1 MRHLPVAAPEH
12 IHQNVLE
19 FGLRSPFE
27 AELAQSQRI
36 QQRLEELG
44 MIVEGGFG
52 KIAKTASTH
61 ADEVFHRRS
70 AELAEAQDAQGMQLE
85 FLKQRLL
92 ELSSSEDNGFNSSRE
107 MSVMRSN
114 MSQRFS
120 ELKTL
125 IADGFSS
132 IMDKIGIL
140 ADEVQVLG
148 RRSAESRDAQGMQL
162 EFVKQRLLELS
173 SSVENSFNSTR
184 ELAVLSADI
193 LRGFSELTAS
203 VVDGSTAT
211 STLSTMTTD
220 ALERINAMSRSVDR
234 GFSGLMELPTLV
246 SDVLQRKVTAT
257 MYSVVQESFRQVQDA
272 LLAEFSGCVKAEVSQ
287 ALKSESSLQRLLARS
302 TDVSEDFASLRSHL
316 EKHLAQSERMW
327 QRLEE
332 LGMIFE
338 GGSIGITRTPSHT
351 VGARAWQLVAGR
363 RRSKSSAGQLDGDVG
378 ADMAMR

>member
-1 MRHLPVAAPEH
+1 
-12 IHQNVLE
+12 
-19 FGLRSPFE
+19 
-27 AELAQSQRI
+27 
-36 QQRLEELG
+36 
-44 MIVEGGFG
+44 
-52 KIAKTASTH
+52 
-61 ADEVFHRRS
+61 
-70 AELAEAQDAQGMQLE
+70 
-85 FLKQRLL
+85 LKQRLL
-92 ELSSSEDNGFNSSRE
+92 QLSSSEDNGFNSSRE

-114 MSQRFS
+114 MSQHFS

-125 IADGFSS
+125 IDDGFSS
-132 IMDKIGIL
+132 IIETIGIS

-148 RRSAESRDAQGMQL
+148 RRNAELAEAHNAQNLQF
-162 EFVKQRLLELS
+162 EFLKQHLQQLS
-173 SSVENSFNSTR
+173 SSVENGFNSTH
-184 ELAVLSADI
+184 ELTVVSADI
-193 LRGFSELTAS
+193 LRRFSELKAS
-203 VVDGSTAT
+203 VDDGLTTT
-211 STLSTMTTD
+211 SNLSTMTTD
-220 ALERINAMSRSVDR
+220 ALERMNAMSISVDR
-234 GFSGLMELPTLV
+234 GFNSLRELPTLT
-246 SDVLQRKVTAT
+246 SDVLQRKVTA
-257 MYSVVQESFRQVQDA
+257 MISSVMQEGFQQFQHVVA
-272 LLAEFSGCVKAEVSQ
+272 AEFSGRVKAEISQ